1 MHVSTRPR
9 PLGKRTWALVVVV
22 LLVMTIAAP
31 AGAKPKPA
39 GFLTGQDAFITL
51 EPGLPNGATVVPI
64 LSVGDEVDG
73 VPFEGLPDG
82 IGIRP
87 GQDKH
92 TVEVFVAHEQTTVP
106 FFGTADFQD
115 ASVTSWVLSTKNGPG
130 RWASVLGSGEPI
142 GPEAG
147 FLRFCSASMAGPN
160 EGLSTYVFFT
170 GEETNDAGLAVPEG
184 APYEADPFPGDGT
197 RQGGY
202 AVALNADTGDFTQVA
217 GMGRLNHENTV
228 VVPGAWDDIAM
239 LTTDDTFDAP
249 SAQLYLYLAGSED
262 EIFNDEGSLYAFRVT
277 EANGAEFDPTDPFND
292 ANDYLDLDVGDEFA
306 GEFIPVPEDVA
317 KGTTDELPQNALENW
332 SNDNNVF
339 QAIRLE
345 DLAYDKNDPRVVYVA
360 DTGRT
365 RIIPDSTT
373 GRMQRGPSGTVGQ
386 ADNGRIFR
394 FVLNEDDPTIVDSLT
409 VLADGDAVGTDAYVP
424 FTNPDNIDTSTK
436 SLMVQE
442 DADNAKVWQHR
453 FNQGWWRVVATVND
467 PDGESSGVVDASEWF
482 GPGTWLLDV
491 QGHGVNVE
499 EELGEDGVL
508 RKRESGQLMLMKVP
522 AS

>member
-1 MHVSTRPR
+1 
-9 PLGKRTWALVVVV
+9 
-22 LLVMTIAAP
+22 
-31 AGAKPKPA
+31 
-39 GFLTGQDAFITL
+39 
-51 EPGLPNGATVVPI
+51 
-64 LSVGDEVDG
+64 
-73 VPFEGLPDG
+73 
-82 IGIRP
+82 
-87 GQDKH
+87 
-92 TVEVFVAHEQTTVP
+92 
-106 FFGTADFQD
+106 
-115 ASVTSWVLSTKNGPG
+115 
-130 RWASVLGSGEPI
+130 
-142 GPEAG
+142 
-147 FLRFCSASMAGPN
+147 
-160 EGLSTYVFFT
+160 
-170 GEETNDAGLAVPEG
+170 
-184 APYEADPFPGDGT
+184 
-197 RQGGY
+197 
-202 AVALNADTGDFTQVA
+202 
-217 GMGRLNHENTV
+217 
-228 VVPGAWDDIAM
+228 M

-262 EIFNDEGSLYAFRVT
+262 EIFDDEGSLYAFRVT
-277 EANGAEFDPTDPFND
+277 EANGAEFDPTEPFND